1 MSGTRPRE
9 KPFLCLGGTAN
20 KESNGAEVP
29 PQERCISSN
38 VSASFA
44 EDRNPERTAFAFKS
58 LSLIILVAAQFRN
71 GLM

>member
-1 MSGTRPRE
+1 MAVQTAPDSAVKRSGEQFSRE
-9 KPFLCLGGTAN
+9 LSAPDP
-20 KESNGAEVP
+20 S
-29 PQERCISSN
+29 QERCISSN